1 MDDINKFTD
10 DNLGG
15 IYLFKFTPADDVQSI
30 SEPIDGFITKEIS
43 LKPDARWFDFYGT
56 EGTMQFSEED
66 ANSND
71 GALYNKKLT
80 AITPKQRTE
89 LDQLFYK
96 MRNRR
101 FILDVIDNNGLR
113 KIVGSI
119 EEPLKFSNKGD
130 TKNQAS
136 GRNEYAIE
144 FACQS
149 TFKSYT
155 YDI

>member
-1 MDDINKFTD
+1 MDDVLKFTD

-15 IYLFKFTPADDVQSI
+15 IYLFKYIPVDDVESI
-30 SEPIDGFITKEIS
+30 SDPIDGFIAKEIN
-43 LKPDARWFDFYGT
+43 LKPNSQWFDFYGT
-56 EGTMQFSEED
+56 EGTMQFTED
-66 ANSND
+66 PAASND
-71 GALYNKKLT
+71 GTIYNKKLV
-80 AITPKQRTE
+80 AITPKHRTE
-89 LDQLFYK
+89 LDLLFHQ

-101 FILDVIDNNGLR
+101 FILDIIDNNGLR

-119 EEPLKFSNKGD
+119 QEPLKFLSKAD
-130 TKNQAS
+130 TKSQAS

-144 FACQS
+144 FSCNS